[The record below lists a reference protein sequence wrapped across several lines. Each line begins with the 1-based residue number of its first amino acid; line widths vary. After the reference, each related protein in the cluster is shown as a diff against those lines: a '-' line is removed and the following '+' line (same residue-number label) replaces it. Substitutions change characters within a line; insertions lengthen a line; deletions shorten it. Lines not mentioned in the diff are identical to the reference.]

1 MPFHSYSMVLHKE
14 SIEDSTLPNMGEV
27 VEESR
32 VGRFHLDNIF
42 PQSLLRLKILLM
54 EFSLLRTMDRPLHGS
69 EEEEDSS
76 TG

>member
-1 MPFHSYSMVLHKE
+1 MPFYSYSKVLHKE
-14 SIEDSTLPNMGEV
+14 TIEDWNLPNMVEV

-32 VGRFHLDNIF
+32 FGRFHLGNMF
-42 PQSLLRLKILLM
+42 PQSLLRPKIMLT

-69 EEEEDSS
+69 EEEEDIS